1 MIVQAILLGLV
12 AMLGN
17 AEYLL
22 GTSCLSRPL
31 VMGAL
36 TGIVMGDIPTGVT
49 LGATLEL
56 AFMGSF
62 SIGAS
67 IPPEMISGTVL
78 GTAFT
83 ISTGSGLETALTIGI
98 PVASPVLIVKNVGM
112 VFILPPFV
120 HKADDYAAKGDTAGV
135 ARMHFLG
142 GFFGVN
148 LIIGLCVA
156 IGFYAGGPA
165 VQALLDMIP
174 EWVSN
179 GLQIT
184 MGLLPAIGFALLLKM
199 IMNKQVACFFIAG
212 FALSTYLGIPTTG
225 IAIFGAV
232 VAIVLAQIQQKLN
245 ARPALATE
253 GGMDDDDDDF

>member
-1 MIVQAILLGLV
+1 MVVQAILLGLT

-36 TGIVMGDIPTGVT
+36 TGVVMGDIPTGVT
-49 LGATLEL
+49 IGATLEL

-98 PVASPVLIVKNVGM
+98 PVASLVLIVKNVGM

-120 HKADDYAAKGDTAGV
+120 HRADTYAERGDAAGV

-148 LIIGLCVA
+148 LIIGLCVGL
-156 IGFYAGGPA
+156 GFYAGGPA
-165 VQALLDMIP
+165 VQALLDIIP

-199 IMNKQVACFFIAG
+199 IMNRKLACFFLLG
-212 FALSTYLGIPTTG
+212 FALAVYMDIPTTG
-225 IAIFGAV
+225 IAVFGAV
-232 VAIVLAQIQQKLN
+232 AAIVLAQIHQQMN
-245 ARPALATE
+245 TRVALTPE
-253 GGMDDDDDDF
+253 GGMDDDEDF

>member
-49 LGATLEL
+49 IGATLEL

-98 PVASPVLIVKNVGM
+98 PVASLVLIVKNVGM

-120 HKADDYAAKGDTAGV
+120 HKADDYAAKGDAKGV

-156 IGFYAGGPA
+156 LGFYAGGPA
-165 VQALLDMIP
+165 VQALLDVIP

-184 MGLLPAIGFALLLKM
+184 MGLLPAIGFALLLNM
-199 IMNKQVACFFIAG
+199 IMNKTVACFFVLG
-212 FALSTYLGIPTTG
+212 FALSVYLNIPTTG
-225 IAIFGAV
+225 VAIFGAV
-232 VAIVLAQIQQKLN
+232 AAIVLSQIQRGN
-245 ARPALATE
+245 TVRVATE
-253 GGMDDDDDDF
+253 GGMDDDDEDF

>member
-1 MIVQAILLGLV
+1 MLLQAILLGLV

-17 AEYLL
+17 AEYLF
-22 GTSCLSRPL
+22 GTSLLSRPL

-36 TGIVMGDIPTGVT
+36 TGVVLGDIPTGVT

-56 AFMGSF
+56 AFMGAF

-83 ISTGSGLETALTIGI
+83 ITTGAGPETALTVGL
-98 PVASPVLIVKNVGM
+98 PVASLVLIAKNVGM

-120 HKADDYAAKGDTAGV
+120 HKADTYAAEGNMAGV

-148 LIIGLCVA
+148 LIIGVIVA
-156 IGFYAGGPA
+156 CGYYAGGPA
-165 VQALLDMIP
+165 VQALLNVIP
-174 EWVSN
+174 EWISN
-179 GLQIT
+179 GYQHNGLIT
-184 MGLLPAIGFALLLKM
+184 CNWIWLIVDDDHGQRSCMFLLLRIRIKR
-199 IMNKQVACFFIAG
+199 ILRNSSNCNRNFWSYYCHRIN
-212 FALSTYLGIPTTG
+212 SIT
-225 IAIFGAV
+225 
-232 VAIVLAQIQQKLN
+232 
-245 ARPALATE
+245 
-253 GGMDDDDDDF
+253 